1 MLYSAIQPCTPYT
14 DSPAL
19 EPVWRI
25 RVSRRGRGISGG
37 GISWGKLEL
46 TQTLSQVMIVVVAVR
61 IIVIGFS
68 FYNAMTHTPCLMS
81 HGQRVEVYVIL
92 DKLFF

>member
-25 RVSRRGRGISGG
+25 RVPRRRGRGISGLG
-37 GISWGKLEL
+37 GISWGKL
-46 TQTLSQVMIVVVAVR
+46 TQTLSQVVMLVVALR

-68 FYNAMTHTPCLMS
+68 FYNAMTHTPYLMS
-81 HGQRVEVYVIL
+81 HGQQV
-92 DKLFF
+92 KLYMSHT